1 MVSSANELS
10 TAPTQQVVEQWL
22 VDYLSSLLDIDVDEI
37 DVAVPFDRYGLDSSA
52 ALALTGDLGTWLQR
66 DLEPTVIYDYP
77 TIESLAK
84 FVC

>member
-1 MVSSANELS
+1 MVSSASELS

-52 ALALTGDLGTWLQR
+52 ALALTGDLGTWLKR

-77 TIESLAK
+77 TIEALAK